1 MGNAEV
7 GTFAASFLKAKTKRS
22 VPLLMN
28 EKKTEPQAFF
38 KRTFIPKLIKNNIQQ
53 K

>member
-28 EKKTEPQAFF
+28 EKKKTNLRHFLNERLF
-38 KRTFIPKLIKNNIQQ
+38 RN
-53 K
+53 